1 MEASGKCAK
10 LHEILENV
18 NENEKILVFNVSLAP
33 IDLLM
38 EQIQKSKR
46 GSRGRNVLKLV
57 GEMNAQKR
65 EAFRDC
71 QRFVTKIF
79 ILVGQNSIGF
89 FTV

>member
-65 EAFRDC
+65 EAFGIAKDLWNIL
-71 QRFVTKIF
+71 T
-79 ILVGQNSIGF
+79 LVGQYSIGF